1 MGRGAEKE
9 TRKAV
14 DTQLAQQNAMNQQI
28 FGENQALRGTLV
40 PAYQRLLAQPGYS
53 EAEKAA
59 ITGQSMGA
67 LGSVFDALAN
77 RAANRVARTR
87 NAAGYGELLGELG
100 REQGREAAGLAQ
112 QNQIAF
118 ANRSLADRLAALQG
132 LSGLYGVDTSL
143 LGRAL
148 GIPPELL
155 NVRARASGGSDF
167 RFGIGP
173 GGISFGLGG

>member
-9 TRKAV
+9 TRRAV

-28 FGENQALRGTLV
+28 FGENQALRSTVV
-40 PAYQRLLAQPGYS
+40 PAYQQMLAQPGYS
-53 EAEKAA
+53 EAEKTA
-59 ITGQSMGA
+59 ITGQTMGA

-87 NAAGYGELLGELG
+87 NTAGYGELLDELG
-100 REQGREAAGLAQ
+100 REQGREAAGLSQ

-118 ANRSLADRLAALQG
+118 ANRALSDRLTALGG
-132 LSGLYGVDTSL
+132 LGGLYGVDTSL

-148 GIPPELL
+148 GIPADLL

-167 RFGIGP
+167 RFGFGP
-173 GGISFGLGG
+173 AGISFGLSG